1 MPWCIYCEEESK
13 ASQGQFNEGGDFIC
27 FRCQE
32 EGADSPRGGSEEDSE
47 EEDSE

>member
-13 ASQGQFNEGGDFIC
+13 ASQGQFNDKGDFIC

-32 EGADSPRGGSEEDSE
+32 EGAGEDADDIEDPSE
-47 EEDSE
+47 EEDI